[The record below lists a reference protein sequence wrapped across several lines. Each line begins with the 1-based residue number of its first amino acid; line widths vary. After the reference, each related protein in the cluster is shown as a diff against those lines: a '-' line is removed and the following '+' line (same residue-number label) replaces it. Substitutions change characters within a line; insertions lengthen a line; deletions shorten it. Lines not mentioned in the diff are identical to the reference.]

1 MQAPSGRNKNRK
13 SYIDK
18 LQIIETTVLD
28 QQKDALI
35 TILTNYISN
44 NINKQTTITNL
55 EKLAIAINT
64 VSNTR

>member
-1 MQAPSGRNKNRK
+1 MQAPKSKNNRK
-13 SYIDK
+13 SYIER

-28 QQKDALI
+28 QQKDSLI

-44 NINKQTTITNL
+44 NINKQTTITSL
-55 EKLAIAINT
+55 EKLSIAINT

>member
-1 MQAPSGRNKNRK
+1 MQAPKSKNNRK
-13 SYIDK
+13 SYIER

-28 QQKDALI
+28 QQKDSLI

-55 EKLAIAINT
+55 EKLSIAINT

>member
-55 EKLAIAINT
+55 EKLSIAINT

>member
-55 EKLAIAINT
+55 EKLL
-64 VSNTR
+64 

>member
-1 MQAPSGRNKNRK
+1 MQAPTAKNNRK
-13 SYIDK
+13 SYIDR

-28 QQKDALI
+28 QQKDSLI

-55 EKLAIAINT
+55 EKLSIAINT

>member
-1 MQAPSGRNKNRK
+1 MQAPTGKNGRK
-13 SYIDK
+13 SYVDK

-35 TILTNYISN
+35 TVLTNYISN
-44 NINKQTTITNL
+44 KINKQTTITTL
-55 EKLAIAINT
+55 EKLSIAINT